1 MGCSS
6 SSPAT
11 SQDETGSVEP
21 ESFSFKRTASSYEN
35 GESFSRIAISSP
47 HGWVSSLR
55 SSVSSLIRMKC
66 VWCGSSAALLSE
78 FCSCFQYL
86 TKRSADPLHA
96 RGWEW

>member
-35 GESFSRIAISSP
+35 GESFSRRIVVSNEADASSGGDP
-47 HGWVSSLR
+47 GL
-55 SSVSSLIRMKC
+55 
-66 VWCGSSAALLSE
+66 
-78 FCSCFQYL
+78 
-86 TKRSADPLHA
+86 ADPAPVGAHLIVYTSFVCFRRSWTGPSRASDHIFA
-96 RGWEW
+96 V